1 MFSPSSNFDVSEK
14 VTKSAWLKIVILLAL
29 SAPSFLLAL
38 YFKVMLFDCFFKC
51 LFFFSGR
58 IRYWK

>member
-14 VTKSAWLKIVILLAL
+14 VTKSAWLKIVLVLAL

-38 YFKVMLFDCFFKC
+38 YFKVMLFEETN
-51 LFFFSGR
+51 
-58 IRYWK
+58 